1 PASAQVIAEL
11 PATISGRLDK
21 SGDVDCYSLTLIK
34 GQTLVAW
41 AEAYILASP
50 FDGLLRVTNP
60 AGRVLAFN
68 HDYRTLDPLVAW
80 TAPPDGTYI
89 VQIMGF
95 AHPPSSS
102 VQLAGNENCV
112 YRLHL
117 TSGPIVRFTVP
128 TMVQGGTKATL

>member
-1 PASAQVIAEL
+1 V
-11 PATISGRLDK
+11 
-21 SGDVDCYSLTLIK
+21 
-34 GQTLVAW
+34 
-41 AEAYILASP
+41 LASP
-50 FDGLLRVTNP
+50 FDGLLRVTDP

-80 TAPPDGTYI
+80 TAPQDGTYI

-128 TMVQGGTKATL
+128 TMVQAGTKAALRLVGWNLRQRQSTVTPLNSPRKYLSGVWSARH